1 MKVYQVKEITEY
13 TKQVTEAVNKKFP
26 GSNITEH
33 MTREV
38 LNIFQ
43 HNLRD
48 QIIILNQHPATGKG
62 IGYTDKKE
70 IVNYHLAVRCIT
82 PHPGKNQRHSNLFF
96 QMIRTNSKRQQSTLS
111 PYLLP
116 LHHLNNIT
124 PILTGS
130 ASLPAY
136 HSR

>member
-48 QIIILNQHPATGKG
+48 QIIILNQHPATGKSRAWNG
-62 IGYTDKKE
+62 SE
-70 IVNYHLAVRCIT
+70 FEVSEYHISLICIT
-82 PHPGKNQRHSNLFF
+82 PGYNK
-96 QMIRTNSKRQQSTLS
+96 RTDHANILLQIFPSKHKDNT
-111 PYLLP
+111 
-116 LHHLNNIT
+116 NN
-124 PILTGS
+124 
-130 ASLPAY
+130 
-136 HSR
+136 

>member
-43 HNLRD
+43 HDLRD

-62 IGYTDKKE
+62 IGYTDEKE
-70 IVNYHLAVRCIT
+70 TVNYHLAIRFIT
-82 PHPGKNQRHSNLFF
+82 PKPGRDTRHSCILF
-96 QMIRTNSKRQQSTLS
+96 QMIRT
-111 PYLLP
+111 
-116 LHHLNNIT
+116 
-124 PILTGS
+124 
-130 ASLPAY
+130 
-136 HSR
+136 HSRDNYIH